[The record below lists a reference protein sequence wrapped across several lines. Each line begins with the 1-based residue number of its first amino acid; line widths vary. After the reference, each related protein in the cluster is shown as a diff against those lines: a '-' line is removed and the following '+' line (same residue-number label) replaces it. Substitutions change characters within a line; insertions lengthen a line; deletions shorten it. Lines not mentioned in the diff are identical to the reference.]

1 LPIIAIFIAII
12 KKIIKLEK
20 YGFNE
25 LEEKRKITALKI
37 LLRQFANFIVWVLF
51 AAAMISLIVGE
62 EQTTV
67 ICTDKTGTLTKNE
80 MTVAWKRRNKP
91 YFRVPTLYQVEGKT
105 VLIFRISVFNP
116 SSGGNKGSVKVG
128 D

>member
-1 LPIIAIFIAII
+1 VICNLPRYIFLPIIAIFIAII

-91 YFRVPTLYQVEGKT
+91 YFRVPTLC
-105 VLIFRISVFNP
+105 IR
-116 SSGGNKGSVKVG
+116 
-128 D
+128 